1 MNGEKLRQANKRLAL
16 KLAAGAVVALA
27 FGFALVPLYD
37 VLCEAT
43 GLNGKTNAELTQPAA
58 TVKVDKTRWVTVQFT
73 GTIMPGLG
81 WEFHPQVANIR
92 VHPGEITR
100 VYYYAKNPT
109 NQTIVGQAV
118 PSITPGQAAQHFVK
132 LDCFCFKQQALE
144 AGAEKEMGLTFII
157 NPALAKEVG
166 TITLSYAFFPA
177 VKGS

>member
-1 MNGEKLRQANKRLAL
+1 MNGEELRQANKRLAL
-16 KLAAGAVVALA
+16 KLGAGAVVALA
-27 FGFALVPLYD
+27 FGFALVPLYN

-43 GLNGKTNAELTQPAA
+43 GLNGKTNAERARPAA
-58 TVKVDKTRWVTVQFT
+58 VKVDKSRWVTVQFT
-73 GTIMPGLG
+73 GTVMPGLS
-81 WEFHPQVANIR
+81 WAFYPKVASMR

-100 VYYYAKNPT
+100 VSYYAKNPT

-144 AGAEKEMGLTFII
+144 PGAEKEMGLTFII
-157 NPALAKEVG
+157 SPELSKEVG
-166 TITLSYAFFPA
+166 TVTLSYAFFPA